1 MNLRAQQPVE
11 RLLSKETREGS
22 GEGGGVSEGLLGTPL
37 KAMSISTNAR
47 SYKNP
52 SHVAIIKSTF
62 CVLLRFISCDLIW
75 KKVDYF

>member
-22 GEGGGVSEGLLGTPL
+22 GEGGGVSEGVLGAPL

-62 CVLLRFISCDLIW
+62 CVLFTIYIM
-75 KKVDYF
+75 